1 MGQNLVIVESPA
13 KAKTISKYL
22 GKNYT
27 VEASMGH
34 VRDLPKSKL
43 GVDIEDN
50 FTPKYITIRGKGEL
64 IAKLKKAAKKA
75 DKIYLATDPDREG
88 EAISWH
94 LANIL
99 KISED
104 ETCRIVF
111 NEITKGAVKESI
123 KGARKINLNLVD
135 AQQARRV
142 LDRLVGYEISPI
154 LWKNV
159 KWGLSAGRVQSA
171 ALKLICDKEEEIK
184 AFEPKEYWT
193 VDCVLKKERKKFPIK
208 LTKYENKKIEI
219 SNENEANKVISDLK
233 ENEYRVEKVKK
244 GSRLK
249 NPLPPFTTSTLQQ
262 EAAKKLNFITKRT
275 MSIAQALYEGV
286 DVKGFGTVGLITY
299 MRTDSVRISEEAQG
313 RAIEFIKESYGEEYI
328 PEKLRVYKGKKNIQD
343 AHEAIRP
350 SHIEITPEI
359 AKANLTPEQ
368 YKLYSL
374 IWKRFIASQMA
385 SCALN
390 TNSIDIANGKYTFKA
405 SGSTIKF
412 DGFMKV
418 YDYTTED
425 DENDVLLPSLEEG
438 EVLEPSSVEGK
449 QHFTQPPAR
458 YTEASFVKLLEE
470 KGIGRPS
477 TYVPTISTL
486 LSREYV
492 IREKKNLIPTELG
505 FIVNNIMSDYFKQIV
520 DVDFTAGMER
530 KLDNI
535 EEGNEEWKKVV
546 GEFFEP
552 LQVAIEK
559 AEKEISKVVIED
571 KVSDVPCDKCGRMMV
586 IKKGRYGTFLACPGY
601 PECKNA
607 KPIVEELDVPCPKCG
622 GKILAKRSKKGKK
635 FFGCSNYPNCDFVSW
650 NEPIKEPCPKCG
662 SYMTMK
668 FSKTKGNYAVCS
680 NCECGN
686 TMPLENDKLEN
697 DKKEE

>member
-50 FTPKYITIRGKGEL
+50 FNPKYITIRGKGEL
-64 IAKLKKAAKKA
+64 ISKLKKAAKKA
-75 DKIYLATDPDREG
+75 DKVYLATDPDREG

-104 ETCRIVF
+104 DTCRIVF
-111 NEITKGAVKESI
+111 NEITKSAVKESI
-123 KGARKINLNLVD
+123 KEARKINLNLVD

-142 LDRLVGYEISPI
+142 VDRLVGYEISPI

-171 ALKLICDKEEEIK
+171 ALKLICDREEEIN
-184 AFEPKEYWT
+184 AFDPKEYWT
-193 VDCVLKKERKKFPIK
+193 VDCLLKKDRKKFPIK
-208 LTKYENKKIEI
+208 LVKYKNKKIEI
-219 SNENEANKVISDLK
+219 STEEEANKIIKDLE
-233 ENEYRVEKVKK
+233 ENEYKIDKVKK

-262 EAAKKLNFITKRT
+262 EASKKLNFMTKRT
-275 MSIAQALYEGV
+275 MSVAQALYEGV
-286 DVKGFGTVGLITY
+286 DVKGYGTVGLITY

-313 RAIEFIKESYGEEYI
+313 KAIDFIKENYGDEYI
-328 PEKLRVYKGKKNIQD
+328 PENLRVYKGKKNIQD

-359 AKANLTPEQ
+359 AKASLSAEQ
-368 YKLYSL
+368 YKLYNL
-374 IWKRFIASQMA
+374 IWKRFIASQMS
-385 SCALN
+385 SCILN
-390 TNSIDIANGKYTFKA
+390 TNSIDIVNGSYSFKA

-412 DGFMKV
+412 DGFMKI

-425 DENDVLLPSLEEG
+425 DDNDVTLPLLEEG
-438 EVLEPSSVEGK
+438 EVLAPASVEGK

-477 TYVPTISTL
+477 TYVPTISTI

-492 IREKKNLIPTELG
+492 VREKKNLVPTELG

-520 DVDFTAGMER
+520 DVDFTADMER
-530 KLDNI
+530 KLDYI
-535 EEGNEEWKKVV
+535 EEGSEEWKKVV
-546 GEFFEP
+546 GEFFAP
-552 LQVAIEK
+552 IKIAIEK

-586 IKKGRYGTFLACPGY
+586 IKRGRYGTFLACPGY
-601 PECKNA
+601 PECQNA
-607 KPIVEELDVPCPKCG
+607 KPIVEELDVSCPKCG
-622 GKILAKRSKKGKK
+622 GKILVKRSKKGKK
-635 FFGCSNYPNCDFVSW
+635 FFGCSSYPNCDFVSW
-650 NEPIKEPCPKCG
+650 NEPIKDPCSKCG
-662 SYMTMK
+662 SYMTIK
-668 FSKTKGNYAVCS
+668 YTKTKGKYAICS
-680 NCECGN
+680 NSECGN
-686 TMPLENDKLEN
+686 TVPLDEDKE
-697 DKKEE
+697 KKEDK

>member
-43 GVDIEDN
+43 GVDIEEN

-64 IAKLKKAAKKA
+64 INKLKKAAKKA
-75 DKIYLATDPDREG
+75 DKVYLATDPDREG

-123 KGARKINLNLVD
+123 KEARKINLNLVD

-193 VDCVLKKERKKFPIK
+193 VDCVLKKGRKKFPIK
-208 LTKYENKKIEI
+208 LTKHDNKKIEI
-219 SNENEANKVISDLK
+219 NNEEEANKIINDLSQ
-233 ENEYRVEKVKK
+233 NDYRVEKVKK
-244 GSRLK
+244 GSRAK

-262 EAAKKLNFITKRT
+262 EASKKLNFITKRT

-313 RAIEFIKESYGEEYI
+313 KAIDFIKQSYGEEYI
-328 PEKLRVYKGKKNIQD
+328 PKELRVYKGKKNIQD

-350 SHIEITPEI
+350 SHIEITPEV
-359 AKANLTPEQ
+359 AKASLTPEQ
-368 YKLYSL
+368 YKLYTL
-374 IWKRFIASQMA
+374 IWKRFIASQMS
-385 SCALN
+385 SCELS
-390 TNSIDIANGKYTFKA
+390 TNSIDIVNGNYTFKA

-418 YDYTTED
+418 YDYKTEEED
-425 DENDVLLPSLEEG
+425 NDVLLPELEEG
-438 EVLEPSSVEGK
+438 EVLEPASIEGK

-492 IREKKNLIPTELG
+492 VREKKNLIPTELG
-505 FIVNNIMSDYFKQIV
+505 FIVNNIMCDYFKQIV

-530 KLDNI
+530 KLDYI
-535 EEGNEEWKKVV
+535 EEGSEEWKSVV
-546 GEFFEP
+546 GEFFAP
-552 LQVAIEK
+552 LQQAIEK

-622 GKILAKRSKKGKK
+622 GKILVKRSKKGKK
-635 FFGCSNYPNCDFVSW
+635 FFGCSNYPECDFVSW
-650 NEPIKEPCPKCG
+650 NEPVKDMTIK
-662 SYMTMK
+662 Y
-668 FSKTKGNYAVCS
+668 SKTKGKQAVCS
-680 NCECGN
+680 NTECGN
-686 TMPLENDKLEN
+686 VIQLEE

>member
-43 GVDIEDN
+43 GVDIEEN

-64 IAKLKKAAKKA
+64 INKLKKAAKKA
-75 DKIYLATDPDREG
+75 DKVYLATDPDREG

-123 KGARKINLNLVD
+123 KEARKINLNLVD

-193 VDCVLKKERKKFPIK
+193 VDCVLKKGRKKFPIK
-208 LTKYENKKIEI
+208 LTKHDNKKIEI
-219 SNENEANKVISDLK
+219 NNEEEANKIINDLSQ
-233 ENEYRVEKVKK
+233 NDYRVEKVKK
-244 GSRLK
+244 GSRAK

-262 EAAKKLNFITKRT
+262 EASKKLNFITKRT

-313 RAIEFIKESYGEEYI
+313 KAIDFIKQSYGEEYI
-328 PEKLRVYKGKKNIQD
+328 PKELRVYKGKKNIQD

-350 SHIEITPEI
+350 SHIEITPEV
-359 AKANLTPEQ
+359 AKASLTPEQ
-368 YKLYSL
+368 YKLYTL
-374 IWKRFIASQMA
+374 IWKRFIASQMS
-385 SCALN
+385 SCELS
-390 TNSIDIANGKYTFKA
+390 TNSIDIVNGNYTFKA

-418 YDYTTED
+418 YDYKTEEED
-425 DENDVLLPSLEEG
+425 NDVLLPELEEG
-438 EVLEPSSVEGK
+438 EVLESASIEGK

-492 IREKKNLIPTELG
+492 VREKKNLIPTELG
-505 FIVNNIMSDYFKQIV
+505 FIVNNIMCDYFKQIV

-530 KLDNI
+530 KLDYI
-535 EEGNEEWKKVV
+535 EEGSEEWKSVV
-546 GEFFEP
+546 GEFFAP
-552 LQVAIEK
+552 LQQAIEK

-622 GKILAKRSKKGKK
+622 GKILVKRSKKGKK
-635 FFGCSNYPNCDFVSW
+635 FFGCSNYPKCDFVSW
-650 NEPIKEPCPKCG
+650 NEPIKEACSKCG
-662 SYMTMK
+662 SYMTIK
-668 FSKTKGNYAVCS
+668 YSKTKGKQAVCS
-680 NCECGN
+680 NTECGN
-686 TMPLENDKLEN
+686 VIQLEE

>member
-492 IREKKNLIPTELG
+492 IRETKNLIPTELG
-505 FIVNNIMSDYFKQIV
+505 FIVNNILSDYFKQIV

-680 NCECGN
+680 NGECGN

>member
-299 MRTDSVRISEEAQG
+299 MRTDSVRISEAAQG

-680 NCECGN
+680 NGECGN

>member
-64 IAKLKKAAKKA
+64 IAKLKKSAKKA

-390 TNSIDIANGKYTFKA
+390 TNSIDIANGKYT

-680 NCECGN
+680 NGECGN

>member
-43 GVDIEDN
+43 GVDIEEN

-64 IAKLKKAAKKA
+64 INKLKKAAKKA
-75 DKIYLATDPDREG
+75 DKVYLATDPDREG

-123 KGARKINLNLVD
+123 KEARKINLNLVD

-184 AFEPKEYWT
+184 AFEAKEYWT
-193 VDCVLKKERKKFPIK
+193 VDCVLKKGRKKFPIK
-208 LTKYENKKIEI
+208 LTKHDNKKIEI
-219 SNENEANKVISDLK
+219 NNEEEANKIINDLSQ
-233 ENEYRVEKVKK
+233 NDYRVEKVKK
-244 GSRLK
+244 GSRAK

-262 EAAKKLNFITKRT
+262 EASKKLNFITKRT

-313 RAIEFIKESYGEEYI
+313 KAIDFIKQSYGEEYI
-328 PEKLRVYKGKKNIQD
+328 PKELRVYKGKKNIQD

-350 SHIEITPEI
+350 SHIEITPEV
-359 AKANLTPEQ
+359 AKASLTPEQ
-368 YKLYSL
+368 YKLYTL
-374 IWKRFIASQMA
+374 IWKRFIASQMS
-385 SCALN
+385 SCELS
-390 TNSIDIANGKYTFKA
+390 TNSIDIVNGNYTFKA

-418 YDYTTED
+418 YDYKTEEED
-425 DENDVLLPSLEEG
+425 NDVLLPELEEG
-438 EVLEPSSVEGK
+438 KVLEPASIEGK

-492 IREKKNLIPTELG
+492 VREKKNLIPTELG
-505 FIVNNIMSDYFKQIV
+505 FIVNNIMCDYFKQIV

-530 KLDNI
+530 KLDYI
-535 EEGNEEWKKVV
+535 EEGSEEWKSVV
-546 GEFFEP
+546 GEFFAP
-552 LQVAIEK
+552 LQQAIEK

-622 GKILAKRSKKGKK
+622 GKILVKRSKKGKK
-635 FFGCSNYPNCDFVSW
+635 FFGCSNYPECDFVSW
-650 NEPIKEPCPKCG
+650 NEPIKEACSKCG
-662 SYMTMK
+662 SYMTIK
-668 FSKTKGNYAVCS
+668 YSKTKGKQAVCS
-680 NCECGN
+680 NTECGN
-686 TMPLENDKLEN
+686 VIQLEE

>member
-43 GVDIEDN
+43 GVDIEEN

-64 IAKLKKAAKKA
+64 INKLKKAAKKA
-75 DKIYLATDPDREG
+75 DKVYLATDPDREG

-123 KGARKINLNLVD
+123 KEARKINLNLVD

-193 VDCVLKKERKKFPIK
+193 VDCVLKKGRKKFPIK
-208 LTKYENKKIEI
+208 LTKHDNKKIEI
-219 SNENEANKVISDLK
+219 NNEEEANKIINDLSQ
-233 ENEYRVEKVKK
+233 NDYRVEKVKK
-244 GSRLK
+244 GSRAK

-262 EAAKKLNFITKRT
+262 EASKKLNFITKRT

-313 RAIEFIKESYGEEYI
+313 KAIDFIKQSYGEEYI
-328 PEKLRVYKGKKNIQD
+328 PKELRVYKGKKNIQD

-350 SHIEITPEI
+350 SHIEITPEV
-359 AKANLTPEQ
+359 AKASLTPEQ
-368 YKLYSL
+368 YKLYTL
-374 IWKRFIASQMA
+374 IWKRFIASQMS
-385 SCALN
+385 SCELS
-390 TNSIDIANGKYTFKA
+390 TNSIDIVNGNYTFKA

-418 YDYTTED
+418 YDYKTEEED
-425 DENDVLLPSLEEG
+425 NDVLLPELEEG
-438 EVLEPSSVEGK
+438 EVLESASIEGK

-492 IREKKNLIPTELG
+492 VREKKNLIPTELG
-505 FIVNNIMSDYFKQIV
+505 FIVNNIMCDYFKQIV

-530 KLDNI
+530 KLDYI
-535 EEGNEEWKKVV
+535 EEGSEEWKSVV
-546 GEFFEP
+546 GEFFAP
-552 LQVAIEK
+552 LQQAIEK

-622 GKILAKRSKKGKK
+622 GKILVKRSKKGKK
-635 FFGCSNYPNCDFVSW
+635 FFGCSNYPECDFVSW
-650 NEPIKEPCPKCG
+650 NEPIKEACSKCG
-662 SYMTMK
+662 SYMTIK
-668 FSKTKGNYAVCS
+668 YSKTKGKQAVCS
-680 NCECGN
+680 NTECGN
-686 TMPLENDKLEN
+686 VIQLEE

>member
-43 GVDIEDN
+43 GVDIEEN

-64 IAKLKKAAKKA
+64 INKLKKAAKKA
-75 DKIYLATDPDREG
+75 DKVYLATDPDREG

-123 KGARKINLNLVD
+123 KEARKINLNLVD

-193 VDCVLKKERKKFPIK
+193 VDCVLKKGRKKFPIK
-208 LTKYENKKIEI
+208 LTKHNNKKIEI
-219 SNENEANKVISDLK
+219 NNEEEANKIINDLSQ
-233 ENEYRVEKVKK
+233 NDYRVEKVKK
-244 GSRLK
+244 GSRAK

-262 EAAKKLNFITKRT
+262 EASKKLNFITKRT

-313 RAIEFIKESYGEEYI
+313 KAIDFIKQSYGEEYI
-328 PEKLRVYKGKKNIQD
+328 PKELRVYKGKKNIQD

-350 SHIEITPEI
+350 SHIEITPEV
-359 AKANLTPEQ
+359 AKASLTPEQ
-368 YKLYSL
+368 YKLYTL
-374 IWKRFIASQMA
+374 IWKRFIASQMS
-385 SCALN
+385 SCELS
-390 TNSIDIANGKYTFKA
+390 TNSIDIVNGNYTFKA

-418 YDYTTED
+418 YDYKTEEED
-425 DENDVLLPSLEEG
+425 NDVLLPELEEG
-438 EVLEPSSVEGK
+438 EVLEPASIEGK

-492 IREKKNLIPTELG
+492 VREKKNLIPTELG
-505 FIVNNIMSDYFKQIV
+505 FIVNNIMCDYFKQIV

-530 KLDNI
+530 KLDYI
-535 EEGNEEWKKVV
+535 EEGSEEWKSVV
-546 GEFFEP
+546 GEFFAP
-552 LQVAIEK
+552 LQQAIEK

-622 GKILAKRSKKGKK
+622 GKILVKRSKKGKK
-635 FFGCSNYPNCDFVSW
+635 FFGCSNYPECDFVSW
-650 NEPIKEPCPKCG
+650 NEPIKEACSKCG
-662 SYMTMK
+662 SYMTIK
-668 FSKTKGNYAVCS
+668 YSKTKGKQAVCS
-680 NCECGN
+680 STECGN
-686 TMPLENDKLEN
+686 VIQLEE

>member
-50 FTPKYITIRGKGEL
+50 FTPQYITIRGKGEL

-622 GKILAKRSKKGKK
+622 GKILSKRSKKGKK

-680 NCECGN
+680 NGECGN